1 MQRLP
6 HPLCTHSSALETVLT
21 GHTAPSHAR
30 GAVCRFGV
38 VPVQGL
44 APLSRNGLDVLGP
57 ITKTVRDAAIA
68 YDVLSLYGTDRF
80 AGRAPHGGYTSL
92 LGVETLQGKRIGLFG
107 PGWSTTP
114 DDVVPEVK
122 ALYAAAVEDI
132 VALGA
137 EVVRDPFE
145 PGTFSD
151 ALDVSPLA
159 LAAAGYDFA
168 NYLNASFGIAS
179 FDEFVDIV
187 GENPATPKG
196 PLFFVYDYLPK
207 GADGKPDASIV
218 PDLSGFFDAQARYL
232 AAFNETFDR
241 LQLDALVFPML
252 RILQPPITEEG
263 RPPNVLT
270 ATPEINIMGAR
281 LALHIHIL
289 TKCC

>member
-6 HPLCTHSSALETVLT
+6 HRLCTHSSALETVLT

-30 GAVCRFGV
+30 GAVCRFGF

-44 APLSRNGLDVLGP
+44 ALLSRNCLDVLGP

-68 YDVLSLYGTDRF
+68 YGVLSLYGTDRF
-80 AGRAPHGGYTSL
+80 AGRAPDGGYTLL

-122 ALYAAAVEDI
+122 ALYAEAVQEI

-145 PGTFSD
+145 PGIFSD

-168 NYLNASFGIAS
+168 SYLNASFTASPPLMSLLTSSARTPRHPKARFSLCMTTCQRGLMASQTQAS
-179 FDEFVDIV
+179 FLICQVSLTHKR
-187 GENPATPKG
+187 ATWPR
-196 PLFFVYDYLPK
+196 
-207 GADGKPDASIV
+207 S
-218 PDLSGFFDAQARYL
+218 
-232 AAFNETFDR
+232 T
-241 LQLDALVFPML
+241 
-252 RILQPPITEEG
+252 
-263 RPPNVLT
+263 RP
-270 ATPEINIMGAR
+270 
-281 LALHIHIL
+281 
-289 TKCC
+289 